1 MQKSNIL
8 DILFK
13 YVKNIDRI
21 IDKKGTKYVRFTY
34 DSVEETLNRK
44 FILALKTYTMMN
56 HQFVGSHSCPQAGN
70 QPITNLIDIV
80 NEHRIVTLLSDR

>member
-34 DSVEETLNRK
+34 DSV
-44 FILALKTYTMMN
+44 
-56 HQFVGSHSCPQAGN
+56 
-70 QPITNLIDIV
+70 
-80 NEHRIVTLLSDR
+80 